1 MLRSSLRAILAVMMR
16 IFFRPRITGIENI
29 PESGPCIIAANHL
42 SFSDHV
48 FISLATK
55 RPVCFIGK
63 AERLTGTGLKGL
75 VSKVFF
81 SAVGIVPVDRDGG
94 PGGVA
99 ALEQAREVIEEG
111 RVFGIH
117 PEGTRSPDGRVHRGK
132 TGVGWLAMATG
143 APVVPCGLA
152 GTADV
157 QPLGSLVP
165 RPVRFDMHFGKPMLF
180 PEHVGSERDPK
191 LRRSVTD
198 EIMRQIQELSGLEY
212 VGRFASKDKAPAG
225 NTSR

>member
-1 MLRSSLRAILAVMMR
+1 MRAL
-16 IFFRPRITGIENI
+16 FRPRITGIENI

-81 SAVGIVPVDRDGG
+81 SAVGIVPVERDGG

-99 ALEQAREVIEEG
+99 ALEQARGVIEEG

-117 PEGTRSPDGRVHRGK
+117 PEGTRSPDGRVYRGK

-143 APVVPCGLA
+143 APVVPCGLS
-152 GTADV
+152 GTEKV

-165 RPVRFDMHFGKPMLF
+165 RPVRFDMHFGQPMLF
-180 PEHVGSERDPK
+180 PEHVGSEGDPK

-212 VGRFASKDKAPAG
+212 VGRFASKDKVTAEKS
-225 NTSR
+225 SR